1 MTKADIVERVYE
13 KIGLTKKECQELVD
27 NVFEIMKEALEKG
40 EKVKISSFGTFTV
53 KQKKERKGRNPQ
65 TGETIT
71 LAPRK
76 VLSFKPSKILRDE
89 INKRR

>member
-1 MTKADIVERVYE
+1 MTKADIVEKVYE

-27 NVFEIMKEALEKG
+27 KVFEIMKEALEKG

-89 INKRR
+89 INKG

>member
-1 MTKADIVERVYE
+1 MTKADIVEKVYE

-27 NVFEIMKEALEKG
+27 KVFEIMKEALEKG

-71 LAPRK
+71 LSPRK

-89 INKRR
+89 INKG

>member
-1 MTKADIVERVYE
+1 MTKADIVEKVYE

-27 NVFEIMKEALEKG
+27 KVFEIMKEALEKG

-89 INKRR
+89 INKAK

>member
-27 NVFEIMKEALEKG
+27 KVFEIIKGALEKG

-76 VLSFKPSKILRDE
+76 VLSFKPSRILRDE
-89 INKRR
+89 INRGK

>member
-13 KIGLTKKECQELVD
+13 KIGLTKRECQELVD
-27 NVFEIMKEALEKG
+27 KVFEIIKEALERG

-53 KQKKERKGRNPQ
+53 KHKKERKGRNPQ
-65 TGETIT
+65 TGETII
-71 LAPRK
+71 LPARK

-89 INKRR
+89 INKSK

>member
-1 MTKADIVERVYE
+1 MTKADIVEKVYE

-27 NVFEIMKEALEKG
+27 KVFEIMKEALENG

-89 INKRR
+89 INKGK

>member
-1 MTKADIVERVYE
+1 MTKADIVEKVYE
-13 KIGLTKKECQELVD
+13 RIGLTKKECQELVD
-27 NVFEIMKEALEKG
+27 RVFEIMKEALEKG

-65 TGETIT
+65 TGETIM

-76 VLSFKPSKILRDE
+76 VLTFKPSRILRDE
-89 INKRR
+89 INKGS

>member
-1 MTKADIVERVYE
+1 MTKADIVEKVYE

-27 NVFEIMKEALEKG
+27 KVFEIIKKALENG

-53 KQKKERKGRNPQ
+53 KYKKERKGRNPQ

-71 LAPRK
+71 LPARK

-89 INKRR
+89 INRAK